1 MVEPAMSL
9 AELRPLSLGELLDR
23 SFTYYRKYFWV
34 LVGIMAIPQLFAVA
48 LTVFFQA
55 LQAPT
60 ASPPAAPAHEPEA
73 AAIVGYIFGAFVG
86 VFGVVILYTL
96 VYSVALGA
104 TTLAVSEIH
113 LAQSTSVRSAYRKM
127 KGKVWRLV
135 DLIFSILIRAGACF
149 LVVLIALGVLGGIAA
164 QAGQGLGMILG
175 ILGVLAAFILSLV
188 GAVLVILRYGVSIP
202 ALVLERISARDA
214 LKRSVKLTKGFLG
227 RVFLI
232 GLMMTIVSWVVA
244 SIFQGPFLVAVLVLA
259 MKHTQPPLWLNTL
272 SAVAGGVGG
281 ALSGPLLMIPLA
293 LLYYDLRVRKEG
305 FDLEVMMA
313 GLEPGSAP
321 ALLEPQA
328 PADSTRP
335 LEQVSVPR
343 VVIFSLLTL
352 GLYVPFWYLRRRAA
366 INNLQSPEK
375 LSKGVFIFALSLWIL
390 DFTVSLAYGALA
402 EAGIGF
408 PAKSLEGVSRILEL
422 TVGITLLIQA
432 FKVRRILLDHN
443 GVQQAGMF
451 SSQIGLEAN
460 TSFSGVAT
468 FFLGIWYLQYKINEF
483 LETWSRQSPPSPSAE
498 VPSPSF

>member
-1 MVEPAMSL
+1 MVESAMSL

-48 LTVFFQA
+48 LSVFFQA
-55 LQAPT
+55 LE
-60 ASPPAAPAHEPEA
+60 ASFSPQPSAPAPGPEGA
-73 AAIVGYIFGAFVG
+73 AMVGYIFGAFLG
-86 VFGVVILYTL
+86 VFGVVILYML

-135 DLIFSILIRAGACF
+135 DLILSILLRILACF
-149 LVVLIALGVLGGIAA
+149 LVVLIAMGVLGGIAG
-164 QAGQGLGMILG
+164 QAGQGLGMILAV
-175 ILGVLAAFILSLV
+175 LGVLLAFVLSMV

-202 ALVLERISARDA
+202 ALVLERISAREA

-244 SIFQGPFLVAVLVLA
+244 SIFQGPFLIAVFVLA

-313 GLEPGSAP
+313 ALDPGRVS
-321 ALLEPQA
+321 ALLEPQT
-328 PADSTRP
+328 PADSALP
-335 LEQVSVPR
+335 LEQVSVLR
-343 VVIFSLLTL
+343 VVVLSLLTF

-366 INNLQSPEK
+366 INSLGSPEK

-390 DFTVSLAYGALA
+390 DFLVNLIYGALT
-402 EAGIGF
+402 EAGTSF
-408 PAKSLEGVSRILEL
+408 PASFMRNLSRILEL
-422 TVGITLLIQA
+422 AVGIILLIQA

-483 LETWSRQSPPSPSAE
+483 LEVWSRRPPPSPVTE
-498 VPSPSF
+498 VPSLSP